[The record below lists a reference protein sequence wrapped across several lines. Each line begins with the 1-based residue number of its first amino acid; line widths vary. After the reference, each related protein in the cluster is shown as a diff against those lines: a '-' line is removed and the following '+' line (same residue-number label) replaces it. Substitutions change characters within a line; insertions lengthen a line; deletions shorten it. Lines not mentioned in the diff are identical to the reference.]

1 MALRPLPHAARF
13 PAACLVAL
21 LAACGGGG
29 DGGGPTQPVPPDLS
43 GVWAGAWQGSDSQL
57 GSVSGT
63 WTVTINQTATSAFGP
78 GTLLGDVDCMDGQMQ
93 SNPNAQTAVTGSVTR
108 APCGTVN
115 WTLTALNVADGAA
128 SGTWNNALTFGTG
141 TMTGVRIARLNGPR
155 IRFVHPPGGT
165 FGAIVTIVGE
175 NLSGIS
181 SPNAVVF
188 NGNPATSPTSLISS
202 DATRIV
208 TTVPLS
214 ANNGPIEVN
223 NTLGDA
229 LSPFPFNTNVGSPQP
244 SVGGAAA
251 QGALPAA
258 VAPAGVA
265 VSPDGR
271 KFYVVDRGAGTVR
284 VIRGSTLAAMQ
295 TVTVGGAPR
304 SIVASPDGKRV
315 YVAVAGIGVLVLDA
329 ANLFEYHR
337 TTLDINDGPRDN
349 PQGIAISPDG
359 RTLLV
364 SDGKAGGAVAVY
376 TVSGNV
382 LVAGLPFTMPLASL
396 APLGV
401 AFAPDGM
408 RAYVAAAD
416 IASAVPGSLHVFDPS
431 NGAAIDSETIGVL
444 PTAVAVSPN
453 GNLVFV
459 SNKGSNSVSIYNATT
474 ASLINPAVIVG
485 TEPTGIAFAPSAGQV
500 FVANRASSTVSV
512 INAASFGIVNTP
524 NLVNLQTPLA
534 IAINPRGSTAYV
546 AQLSPAGVRE
556 IGGLRVVTIVLAGN
570 GIGSVRSSDSQI
582 LCGTA
587 CQAEFPQG
595 NVTFTATPASGSRF
609 VGWSGGCSGFSADIT
624 FNLAANTTCTATF
637 NSNTPPPSQQ
647 QPPEDGCFIA
657 TAAYGSDMAREV
669 QVLREFRGRW
679 LMTNAPGRALVRF
692 YYRNSPPVAELIR
705 ERDGARAAVRAV
717 LSPLVWSIEHPLAA
731 ISLAGFCL
739 MLGAGVRTR
748 LIRRRA

>member
-1 MALRPLPHAARF
+1 MALRPLPRPAQF
-13 PAACLVAL
+13 PAICLIAL
-21 LAACGGGG
+21 LTACGGGG
-29 DGGGPTQPVPPDLS
+29 GGDDAAPPVPPDLS

-93 SNPNAQTAVTGSVTR
+93 SNPNAQTAVTGSVIR
-108 APCGTVN
+108 PPCGTVT
-115 WTLTALNVADGAA
+115 WTLTALNVAEGAA
-128 SGTWNNALTFGTG
+128 SGTWNNAFTFGSG
-141 TMTGVRIARLNGPR
+141 TMTGTRIARLDGPR

-181 SPNAVVF
+181 SPNNVVF
-188 NGNPATSPTSLISS
+188 KGIPATSPTSLISS

-208 TTVPLS
+208 TTVGLS
-214 ANNGPIEVN
+214 ASTGPIEVN
-223 NTLGDA
+223 NALGEA

-251 QGALPAA
+251 QGAFPAA
-258 VAPAGVA
+258 VAPAGVT

-271 KFYVVDRGAGTVR
+271 KFYVVDRVAGTVR

-295 TVTVGGAPR
+295 TVTVGGNPR

-337 TTLDINDGPRDN
+337 TALDINDGGRDN

-401 AFAPDGM
+401 AFAPNGM
-408 RAYVAAAD
+408 QAYVAAAD
-416 IASAVPGSLHVFDPS
+416 INSAVPGSLLVFNPADGTS
-431 NGAAIDSETIGVL
+431 LDSESIGVL

-459 SNKGSNSVSIYNATT
+459 TSKGSNTVHIYNATT
-474 ASLINPAVIVG
+474 GNLVNPAVTVG
-485 TEPTGIAFAPSAGQV
+485 TEPTGIAIAPSGGQV

-524 NLVNLQTPLA
+524 NLVNLQAPVA

-582 LCGTA
+582 ICGTA

-595 NVTFTATPASGSRF
+595 DVTFTASPASGSRF
-609 VGWSGGCSGFSADIT
+609 TGWSGGCSGVSVDTT
-624 FNLAANTTCTATF
+624 FNLMANTTCTATF
-637 NSNTPPPSQQ
+637 TSNTPPPSQQ
-647 QPPEDGCFIA
+647 QPPQDGCFIA
-657 TAAYGSDMAREV
+657 TAAYGSDMASEV

-679 LMTNAPGRALVRF
+679 LMTNAPGRAFVGF

-705 ERDGARAAVRAV
+705 DRDGARAAVRVA
-717 LSPLVWSIEHPLAA
+717 LSPLVWSIEHPMAALSLAA
-731 ISLAGFCL
+731 FCL

>member
-1 MALRPLPHAARF
+1 MVQLGLRF
-13 PAACLVAL
+13 PAVCLVAL
-21 LAACGGGG
+21 LTACGGGG
-29 DGGGPTQPVPPDLS
+29 GDDAAPAVPPDLS

-93 SNPNAQTAVTGSVTR
+93 SNPNAQTAVTGSVIR
-108 APCGTVN
+108 PPCGTVN

-128 SGTWNNALTFGTG
+128 SGTWNNAFTFGSG
-141 TMTGVRIARLNGPR
+141 TMTGTRIARLDGPR

-181 SPNAVVF
+181 SPNSVIF
-188 NGNPATSPTSLISS
+188 KGSPATSPTSLISS

-223 NTLGDA
+223 NTLGEA

-251 QGALPAA
+251 QGAVPAA
-258 VAPAGVA
+258 VAPAGLA

-271 KFYVVDRGAGTVR
+271 KFYVVDRVAGTVR

-295 TVTVGGAPR
+295 TVTVGGNPR

-337 TTLDINDGPRDN
+337 TTLDIDDGGRDN

-382 LVAGLPFTMPLASL
+382 LVAGLPFTMPVASL

-401 AFAPDGM
+401 AFAPNGVQ
-408 RAYVAAAD
+408 AYVAAAD
-416 IASAVPGSLHVFDPS
+416 IRSAVNGSLLVFNPADGTPLD
-431 NGAAIDSETIGVL
+431 NEIIGVL

-459 SNKGSNSVSIYNATT
+459 TNKGSNTVQIYNATT
-474 ASLINPAVIVG
+474 GNLVIPAVNVG
-485 TEPTGIAFAPSAGQV
+485 TEPTGIAFAPSGGQV
-500 FVANRASSTVSV
+500 FVANRGSSTVSV

-524 NLVNLQTPLA
+524 NLVNLQTPVA

-546 AQLSPAGVRE
+546 AQLSPVGVRE
-556 IGGLRVVTIVLAGN
+556 IGGLRVVTVVLSGN
-570 GIGSVRSSDSQI
+570 GIGSVRSADSQI
-582 LCGTA
+582 ICGTA

-595 NVTFTATPASGSRF
+595 DVTLTASPASGSRF
-609 VGWSGGCSGFSADIT
+609 TGWGGGCSGVSADTT

-637 NSNTPPPSQQ
+637 TSNTPPPSQQ
-647 QPPEDGCFIA
+647 QPPRDGCFIA

-669 QVLREFRGRW
+669 RVLRDFRGRW
-679 LMTNAPGRALVRF
+679 LMTNAPGRAFVGF
-692 YYRNSPPVAELIR
+692 YYRNSPPIAELIR
-705 ERDGARAAVRAV
+705 ERDGARATVRAV
-717 LSPLVWSIEHPLAA
+717 ISPLVWSIEHPLAA
-731 ISLAGFCL
+731 LSLAAFGL

-748 LIRRRA
+748 LRRRA